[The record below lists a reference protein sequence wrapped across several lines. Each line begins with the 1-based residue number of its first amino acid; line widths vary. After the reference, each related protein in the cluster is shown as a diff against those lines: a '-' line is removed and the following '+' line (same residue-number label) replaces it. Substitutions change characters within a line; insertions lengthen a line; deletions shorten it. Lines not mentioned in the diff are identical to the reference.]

1 MRAGQDLVINT
12 VFNALKEENHVVLSA
27 PNGFGKTITI
37 LASVLPIIKENDDGL
52 KIVYLCRT
60 HIQSQ
65 HVIHELDTIIK
76 HLNRSNYVVE
86 LGGISLRGRSS
97 MCFHPQILQYARD
110 PLNAQL
116 LCSELRKM
124 DQCQYDLNLKEN
136 PKKLADLLQKMRFH
150 AIDASELLEICRNWQ
165 YCPYQVSKLVLNG
178 MDVIVGSY
186 QWMFSPF
193 IREFFLENI
202 GTTLR
207 NIILILDE
215 AHNVPEVA
223 REISSDQ
230 LTYFAVRQMIREAE
244 TLELYPIIDFGE
256 NLLKLMDAL
265 KDKVTDE
272 LPISPQLTLKKAFQ
286 NVEKESFIRQI
297 IQLGEK
303 WQKLQLNQGKNPRSF
318 LYSVGT
324 FWLNWLMKQN
334 SSSYFF
340 CASKFY
346 TKRGNESLKLEI
358 ISLDPK
364 DILKPLIKNI
374 YASINISGT
383 IEPIHYYSDI
393 VGLPDTTVEL
403 SVPSPFPKENIL
415 VLAMKNLSTK
425 GTSRT
430 SEMYNKYIIR
440 CREAVEAIPKNVGIF
455 TASYDVLNGL
465 IKNGILKA
473 LKSSDKEIFY
483 EQPNLTSNQNDQII
497 ARFKRSASKKGGV
510 LLGVCGGRNA
520 EGEDFPGDLM
530 NGVILCGVPFA
541 KPTSRIKAIIDYYGG
556 SQRGKDYAYNMPAF
570 RRANQA
576 AGRPIRTLTDKG
588 VIILLDYRFNLPFYK
603 RFLTPWLRNRII
615 SLPDGDGNLAIKIR
629 SFWK

>member
-1 MRAGQDLVINT
+1 M
-12 VFNALKEENHVVLSA
+12 VLSA